1 MKLLRS
7 LGRLAFESRGHKNR
21 AHPTGLEQPEKI
33 DLITFDQAT
42 SEYVLIVSATETWED
57 SDEEQVQLLQ
67 KINNY
72 MTFVIDGQLSLH
84 YPQTKGK
91 AIRIQID
98 SATTIPPNINKLL
111 TQAQKLLLQHDI
123 KLCVNLLY

>member
-1 MKLLRS
+1 MQTS
-7 LGRLAFESRGHKNR
+7 
-21 AHPTGLEQPEKI
+21 LEQPEKI